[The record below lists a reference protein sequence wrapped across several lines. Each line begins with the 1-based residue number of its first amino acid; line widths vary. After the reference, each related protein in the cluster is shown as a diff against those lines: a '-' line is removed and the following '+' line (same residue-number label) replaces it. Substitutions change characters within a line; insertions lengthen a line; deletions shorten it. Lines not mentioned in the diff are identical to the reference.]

1 MFRRE
6 VFVMNLAFFDVDKTL
21 YDGYSNKPFL
31 DYLTK
36 VVKPNDPLVQD
47 IWQKETQFL
56 NGELEYNQATQYFL
70 GATGRLVAGLQP
82 ETVLA
87 WVKRLFPE
95 PQPFFP
101 WVGAVLEYLRAQN
114 YRIYLVS
121 GAPAVVIEE
130 LARQLGVE
138 HYFATE
144 FLLDTNGVYSG
155 EIHLM
160 NHETKRSKLVETV
173 KKISGNHQVISFGDS
188 PGDVP
193 LLEAADIG
201 FVVQPDHNP
210 EMVELSQKNNWVV
223 LKHETALEQIKQTLF
238 EKFDI

>member
-1 MFRRE
+1 
-6 VFVMNLAFFDVDKTL
+6 MNLAFFDVDQTL
-21 YDGYSNKPFL
+21 YGGNSNKLFL
-31 DYLTK
+31 EYLTK
-36 VVKPNDPLVQD
+36 TVKPNDPLSQE
-47 IWQKETQFL
+47 IWQKEAQFIR
-56 NGELEYNQATQYFL
+56 GEFDYNQATIYFL
-70 GATGRLVAGLQP
+70 GATAQLVKGFHP
-82 ETVLA
+82 EVVST
-87 WVKRLFPE
+87 WVRKLFPE

-101 WVGAVLEYLRAQN
+101 WVRSLLEYLRSQN

-121 GAPAVVIEE
+121 GAPAVVVEE

-155 EIHLM
+155 EIDLM
-160 NHETKRSKLVETV
+160 NHESKRSKLVETV
-173 KKISGNHQVISFGDS
+173 KKISGNHQVLSFGDS

-223 LKHETALEQIKQTLF
+223 LKHETALEQIKQTLSK
-238 EKFDI
+238 KFDI